1 MLQCKQGKGGGC
13 MPEIEIYMLGK
24 FMILVDG
31 HDIIEN
37 LGNSKKKLELLEF
50 FILNR
55 NKDVSAFDLFDVL
68 WPTNDNTN
76 PESSLK
82 TLISRLRAD
91 LKQFEL
97 SDMIVTKGSYYTWN
111 ESIQTAIDVYE
122 LEQLCTELK
131 SHNELTP
138 QAENCFER
146 VLHLYQGDLL
156 PHSNLEA
163 WVIPKSM
170 HYHNLY
176 LNALQKYILM
186 LKKEKRYEDIIHV
199 CRKGLEIDAFDSTL
213 NLELMVALVNLG
225 KNKEALEQYKCTI
238 GMHYTYLGMKPSDE
252 ILDFYKKLIAI
263 ERTSGGNID
272 TILNDLLEKDDDDVG
287 AFVCEY
293 AIFKD
298 IYRINMRNLKRLGT
312 SMFLALVSLDNIDNT
327 ALDPIRLDKMM
338 NELVMVLKLNLR
350 KGDTIARFSPYQYA
364 LLLPTVNY
372 QSGQLVMERMKK
384 IFYKQFTTSEF
395 MLNYKLKLI
404 NQND

>member
-1 MLQCKQGKGGGC
+1 
-13 MPEIEIYMLGK
+13 MPAIEIYMLGK

-31 HDIIEN
+31 HDIIEK
-37 LGNSKKKLELLEF
+37 LGNSKKKIDLLEF

-55 NKDVSAFDLFDVL
+55 NKDISTFDLFDVL

-91 LKQFEL
+91 LKSFGL
-97 SDMIVTKGSYYTWN
+97 NDVVITKGSYYAWN
-111 ESIQTAIDVYE
+111 ENLNASIDVYE
-122 LEQLCTELK
+122 LDELCSDVKSSEGLTSQTEEK
-131 SHNELTP
+131 Y
-138 QAENCFER
+138 ER
-146 VLHLYQGDLL
+146 ILQLYQGDLL

-176 LNALQKYILM
+176 LNALQKYIVL
-186 LKKEKRYEDIIHV
+186 LKETKRFEDIIHA

-272 TILNDLLEKDDDDVG
+272 TILNDLLEKDNDVG
-287 AFVCEY
+287 AFICEY

-312 SMFLALVSLDNIDNT
+312 SMFLALVSLDNIDNSE
-327 ALDPIRLDKMM
+327 LDPIRLDKMM
-338 NELVMVLKLNLR
+338 SELLMILKLNLR
-350 KGDTIARFSPYQYA
+350 KGDTISRFSPYQYA

-372 QSGQLVMERMKK
+372 QSGQMVMERMKK
-384 IFYKQFTTSEF
+384 VFYKQFTTSEF

-404 NQND
+404 NQDN

>member
-1 MLQCKQGKGGGC
+1 
-13 MPEIEIYMLGK
+13 
-24 FMILVDG
+24 
-31 HDIIEN
+31 
-37 LGNSKKKLELLEF
+37 
-50 FILNR
+50 
-55 NKDVSAFDLFDVL
+55 
-68 WPTNDNTN
+68 
-76 PESSLK
+76 
-82 TLISRLRAD
+82 
-91 LKQFEL
+91 
-97 SDMIVTKGSYYTWN
+97 
-111 ESIQTAIDVYE
+111 
-122 LEQLCTELK
+122 
-131 SHNELTP
+131 
-138 QAENCFER
+138 
-146 VLHLYQGDLL
+146 
-156 PHSNLEA
+156 
-163 WVIPKSM
+163 
-170 HYHNLY
+170 
-176 LNALQKYILM
+176 
-186 LKKEKRYEDIIHV
+186 
-199 CRKGLEIDAFDSTL
+199 
-213 NLELMVALVNLG
+213 
-225 KNKEALEQYKCTI
+225 
-238 GMHYTYLGMKPSDE
+238 MHYTYLGMKPSDE